1 MIGTDNVSIFKDV
14 IAVLISLCVNSQ
26 FVYHTNCHTETLN
39 ATLYI
44 GLLVLCRC
52 CSKYIICKV
61 AQTVLG
67 YHQDIYLIALQLS
80 AVIAILK
87 QFNLISKNN
96 RKYLKFPIQ
105 VQILHIT

>member
-1 MIGTDNVSIFKDV
+1 MIGTDNVSIIKDV

-39 ATLYI
+39 AALYI
-44 GLLVLCRC
+44 GLLVLCSH

-67 YHQDIYLIALQLS
+67 YHQDIVISTSSLAKWCNSCSKTVQLNF
-80 AVIAILK
+80 K
-87 QFNLISKNN
+87 K
-96 RKYLKFPIQ
+96 
-105 VQILHIT
+105 